1 MSAIAAIIVVLI
13 FTIFFLLGFSVLQ
26 LRNAGINVKDFLSFI
41 DANQNLDRLYS
52 FAKEYDKLSPQEQVL
67 YLAEAEKM
75 FDAFDKIPVAVWEDE
90 HEKYSEVLDRYKDI
104 KIMRWNEAREAEEKI
119 EKKFNKERKS
129 A

>member
-1 MSAIAAIIVVLI
+1 MSAVAAIIVVLVI
-13 FTIFFLLGFSVLQ
+13 MIIFLLGFSIMQ
-26 LRNAGINVKDFLSFI
+26 LRNAGINVKDFLGFI

-75 FDAFDKIPVAVWEDE
+75 FEAFDKIPVAVWEDE

-104 KIMRWNEAREAEEKI
+104 KIMRWNEAREEEEKR
-119 EKKFNKERKS
+119 EKKYNNKKS

>member
-1 MSAIAAIIVVLI
+1 MSAIAAIIVVLVCMI
-13 FTIFFLLGFSVLQ
+13 IFLLGFSVLQ
-26 LRNAGINVKDFLSFI
+26 LRTAGINVKDFLSFI

-75 FDAFDKIPVAVWEDE
+75 FEAFDKIPASVWEDE

-104 KIMRWNEAREAEEKI
+104 KIMRWNEARTEEEVT
-119 EKKFNKERKS
+119 EKKYKKKKS